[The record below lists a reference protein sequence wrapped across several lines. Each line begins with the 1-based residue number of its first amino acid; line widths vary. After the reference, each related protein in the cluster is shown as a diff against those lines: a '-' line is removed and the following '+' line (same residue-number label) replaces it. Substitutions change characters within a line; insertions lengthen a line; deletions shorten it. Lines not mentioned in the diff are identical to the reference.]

1 VSSTMPKSSCGV
13 FQEAGVK
20 TRWQQVTPTTCR
32 GWMDGIKDLPLPVAL
47 GQSLGRRESNFS
59 SSSSSTCVRARCELP
74 HMARGI
80 AESGNEISRHTIQQ
94 NCPIDI

>member
-59 SSSSSTCVRARCELP
+59 SSSSSTCVRARCEMLVGSP
-74 HMARGI
+74 RAGIGLRSLVIQFNKTAR
-80 AESGNEISRHTIQQ
+80 
-94 NCPIDI
+94 